1 MSQENVER
9 TLRLLALSTNDQYDA
24 ALELLHDDVSGYP
37 LVSAVEGG
45 YHGHEGIRAWWANLR
60 DSFLGYVIDV
70 QDTRDLGD
78 LVLAQLWFHGRGT
91 ASNTPFELHVWYLVE
106 WREGKALWLHAYA
119 TEAEALE
126 AARERR

>member
-9 TLRLLALSTNDQYDA
+9 TQRLLELSTKDEYEA

-45 YHGHEGIRAWWANLR
+45 YHGHEGIRAWWENLR
-60 DSFLGYVIDV
+60 DSFLDYVIDV
-70 QDTRDLGD
+70 QDMRSLGDD

-106 WREGKALWLHAYA
+106 WRDGKAVSLHAYA
-119 TEAEALE
+119 TEAEAL
-126 AARERR
+126 AAAE

>member
-9 TLRLLALSTNDQYDA
+9 TRRLLELSTKDEYEA

-45 YHGHEGIRAWWANLR
+45 YHGHDGIRAWWENLR
-60 DSFLGYVIDV
+60 DSFLDYVIDV
-70 QDTRDLGD
+70 QDMRSLSDD

-106 WREGKALWLHAYA
+106 WRDGKAVSLHAYA
-119 TEAEALE
+119 AEAEAL
-126 AARERR
+126 AAASA